1 MSSTFLGLNTA
12 YTGLQASNAALNTT
26 ANNIAN
32 VESEGYSRQQ
42 VQTQAAN
49 PIRSFT
55 TYGCVGAGVDT
66 LAIERVRD
74 IFYDEKFWENNSK
87 LGEYEIKDYY
97 MDIIQKYY
105 KDDDRVKGFN
115 KIFDEFY
122 DALAELAKTP
132 GDVTVRQQ
140 AIGFANNL
148 CTYFNEMYTNL
159 QKLQTDV
166 NHEMKVN
173 ADRISSISQEICA
186 LNKQINVI
194 EMNTGAMANELRDQR
209 DLMVDELSKIIDVDV
224 EEIDII
230 DTNSPLRD
238 TGGTRYVVKI
248 CGQTLVDGNSYKT
261 LTCVPRENSENV
273 NQTDVNGL
281 YDIYF
286 TGEGE
291 WTSQDYRDQGDALNI
306 YGGTT
311 GGKLAGLIQMRDG
324 NNGEQFAGTVA
335 EVNTTAQK
343 VTVEVSADYL
353 TDLNKLNLS
362 QTGGIITIGD
372 TRYYYDKWTYRF
384 SVNLIGSTIESAG
397 GELDPKAN
405 LKDTL
410 GITEGSKITINGK
423 NDQKTIIQIGGEKQ
437 EGSDV
442 VVVNS
447 INDLKDKLKDYGINV
462 NYDNKNQRLIL
473 SANLSVN
480 DYDGLDALVKL
491 GIATRDQLKEYH
503 GLTDKSEDDLSEDE
517 KALLKNAANSEDNGT
532 YTYEFELNKKKNKG
546 NNVTVF
552 AATQKLS
559 ATIGPDIEYQGIPYY
574 LSQMNE
580 WVRMFSTAY
589 NNIMKSGVQDNG
601 AAGLG
606 LFTCENASG
615 KEYTF
620 FDGSS
625 KDTVSLEK
633 KMTDGGYSI
642 VVEQDADSYY
652 QLTAGNFKIVDA
664 ILKDANKLATRTE
677 QYTGDDHND
686 VVRSL
691 IDLRTNTKKMSFRGC
706 CADQYLVCMLGDVAL
721 NAQRA
726 ETFKDNYKIMA
737 NTISNQRLS
746 VSGVDNDEEAVNL
759 TKFQQGYN
767 MASKMI
773 QVLTEVYDRLI
784 LQTGV

>member
-32 VESEGYSRQQ
+32 AETDGYSRQQ
-42 VQTQAAN
+42 VRTQAAD
-49 PIRSFT
+49 PIRAFT

-74 IFYDEKFWENNSK
+74 LFYDQKFWENNSK
-87 LGEYEIKDYY
+87 LGEYEAKDYY
-97 MDIIQKYY
+97 MDIIQNYY

-122 DALAELAKTP
+122 DALEELAKTP
-132 GDVTVRQQ
+132 GDTTVRQQ

-148 CTYFNEMYTNL
+148 CTYFNDMYTNL
-159 QKLQTDV
+159 QKLQTDI

-173 ADRISSISQEICA
+173 VDRINSISQEICA

-194 EMNTGAMANELRDQR
+194 EMNSGVMANELRDQR
-209 DLMVDELSKIIDVDV
+209 DLLIDDLSKIIDVEV

-248 CGQTLVDGNSYKT
+248 CGQTLVDGNTYKT
-261 LTCVPRENSENV
+261 LECVPRENNERV
-273 NQTDVNGL
+273 NQTDADGL

-286 TGEGE
+286 AGDEK

-311 GGKLAGLIQMRDG
+311 CGKLAGLVQLRDG
-324 NNGEQFAGTVA
+324 NNGEQFAGTVTKVDPV
-335 EVNTTAQK
+335 EQK

-372 TRYYYDKWTYRF
+372 TRYCYKNWTYHYDEGTGKCTF
-384 SVNLIGSTIESAG
+384 EFQ
-397 GELDPKAN
+397 LD
-405 LKDTL
+405 KD
-410 GITEGSKITINGK
+410 
-423 NDQKTIIQIGGEKQ
+423 
-437 EGSDV
+437 
-442 VVVNS
+442 
-447 INDLKDKLKDYGINV
+447 
-462 NYDNKNQRLIL
+462 R
-473 SANLSVN
+473 
-480 DYDGLDALVKL
+480 
-491 GIATRDQLKEYH
+491 
-503 GLTDKSEDDLSEDE
+503 
-517 KALLKNAANSEDNGT
+517 
-532 YTYEFELNKKKNKG
+532 NKG
-546 NNVTVF
+546 NNVNVF

-559 ATIGPDIEYQGIPYY
+559 ATIGPDIQYQGIPYY

-580 WVRMFSTAY
+580 WVRTFSTAY
-589 NNIMKSGVQDNG
+589 NNIMKAGIQDNG
-601 AAGLG
+601 DAGLG
-606 LFTCENASG
+606 IFTCENADG

-620 FDGSS
+620 FDPSS
-625 KDTVSLEK
+625 GTTKSYEKTGNPDHEITV
-633 KMTDGGYSI
+633 TDH
-642 VVEQDADSYY
+642 DDSYY
-652 QLTAGNFKIVDA
+652 QLTAGNFKIVDD
-664 ILKDANKLATRTE
+664 ILKDSNKLATRTE
-677 QYTGDDHND
+677 QYTGSDHND
-686 VVRSL
+686 VVKSL
-691 IDLRTNTKKMSFRGC
+691 IDMKTNPRVMSFRGC
-706 CADQYLVCMLGDVAL
+706 SADQYLVCMLADVAL

-726 ETFKDNYKIMA
+726 GTFKDNYKIMG

>member
-97 MDIIQKYY
+97 MDTIQKYY

-122 DALAELAKTP
+122 NALEELAKTP

-148 CTYFNEMYTNL
+148 CTYFNDMYTNL
-159 QKLQTDV
+159 QKLQTDI

-173 ADRISSISQEICA
+173 VDRINSISQEICA

-194 EMNTGAMANELRDQR
+194 EMNTGVMANELRDQR

-238 TGGTRYVVKI
+238 TGGTRYVIKI
-248 CGQTLVDGNSYKT
+248 CGQTLVDGNAYKT
-261 LTCVPRENSENV
+261 LTCVPRENNENV
-273 NQTDVNGL
+273 NQTDVDGL

-286 TGEGE
+286 AGDEK
-291 WTSQDYRDQGDALNI
+291 WTSQEYRDQGDALNI

-311 GGKLAGLIQMRDG
+311 CGKLAGLIQMRDG
-324 NNGEQFAGTVA
+324 NNGEQFAGKVTTVDTA
-335 EVNTTAQK
+335 AQK

-353 TDLNKLNLS
+353 TDLNKLNLA

-372 TRYYYDKWTYRF
+372 TRYYYKNWTYNYVEGTNGTGKCTF
-384 SVNLIGSTIESAG
+384 DF
-397 GELDPKAN
+397 ELDTVK
-405 LKDTL
+405 
-410 GITEGSKITINGK
+410 NG
-423 NDQKTIIQIGGEKQ
+423 
-437 EGSDV
+437 
-442 VVVNS
+442 
-447 INDLKDKLKDYGINV
+447 
-462 NYDNKNQRLIL
+462 
-473 SANLSVN
+473 
-480 DYDGLDALVKL
+480 
-491 GIATRDQLKEYH
+491 
-503 GLTDKSEDDLSEDE
+503 
-517 KALLKNAANSEDNGT
+517 
-532 YTYEFELNKKKNKG
+532 G
-546 NNVTVF
+546 NNVTIF

-559 ATIGPDIEYQGIPYY
+559 ATIGPDIQYQGIPYY

-589 NNIMKSGVQDNG
+589 NNIMKTGVQDNG
-601 AAGLG
+601 DDGLG
-606 LFTCENASG
+606 LFTCENADG
-615 KEYTF
+615 EEYTF
-620 FDGSS
+620 FDKSS
-625 KDTVSLEK
+625 TTTVSYEK
-633 KMTDGGYSI
+633 TGTPGHTITVTDHT
-642 VVEQDADSYY
+642 DSYY
-652 QLTAGNFKIVDA
+652 QLTAGNFKIVDE
-664 ILKDANKLATRTE
+664 ILNNANKLATRTE
-677 QYTGDDHND
+677 QYTGSDHND
-686 VVRSL
+686 VVKSL
-691 IDLRTNTKKMSFRGC
+691 IDMKTNTKVMSFRGC
-706 CADQYLVCMLGDVAL
+706 SADQYLVCMLADVAL

-726 ETFKDNYKIMA
+726 ETFKDNYAIMG

>member
-74 IFYDEKFWENNSK
+74 LFYDEKFWENNSK
-87 LGEYEIKDYY
+87 LGEYEAKDYY

-122 DALAELAKTP
+122 DALEELAKTP

-159 QKLQTDV
+159 QKLQTDI

-173 ADRISSISQEICA
+173 VDRINSISQEICA

-194 EMNTGAMANELRDQR
+194 EMNSGVMANELRDQR
-209 DLMVDELSKIIDVDV
+209 DLLVDDLSKIIDVDV

-261 LTCVPRENSENV
+261 LECVPRENNENV
-273 NQTDVNGL
+273 NQTDVDGL

-286 TGEGE
+286 AGDEN
-291 WTSQDYRDQGDALNI
+291 WTSQDYRDQGDALNL

-311 GGKLAGLIQMRDG
+311 CGKLAGLVQMRDG
-324 NNGEQFAGTVA
+324 NNGEQFAGTV
-335 EVNTTAQK
+335 TTVDTAAQK

-353 TDLNKLNLS
+353 TDLNKLNLA

-372 TRYYYDKWTYRF
+372 TRYYYKNWTYNYVEGENGKGTCTF
-384 SVNLIGSTIESAG
+384 DF
-397 GELDPKAN
+397 ELD
-405 LKDTL
+405 T
-410 GITEGSKITINGK
+410 
-423 NDQKTIIQIGGEKQ
+423 
-437 EGSDV
+437 
-442 VVVNS
+442 
-447 INDLKDKLKDYGINV
+447 
-462 NYDNKNQRLIL
+462 
-473 SANLSVN
+473 
-480 DYDGLDALVKL
+480 
-491 GIATRDQLKEYH
+491 
-503 GLTDKSEDDLSEDE
+503 
-517 KALLKNAANSEDNGT
+517 LKNS
-532 YTYEFELNKKKNKG
+532 G
-546 NNVTVF
+546 NNVTIF
-552 AATQKLS
+552 AATQKLD
-559 ATIGPDIEYQGIPYY
+559 ATIGPDIQYQGIPYY

-580 WVRMFSTAY
+580 WVRMYSTAY

-601 AAGLG
+601 ADGLG
-606 LFTCENASG
+606 LFTCENADG

-620 FDGSS
+620 FDKSS
-625 KDTVSLEK
+625 TTTVSFEK
-633 KMTDGGYSI
+633 TGTPGNTITVTDH
-642 VVEQDADSYY
+642 DDSYY

-706 CADQYLVCMLGDVAL
+706 CADQYLVCMLADVAL

-726 ETFKDNYKIMA
+726 ETFKDNYKIMG
-737 NTISNQRLS
+737 NTIANQRLS

>member
-74 IFYDEKFWENNSK
+74 LFYDQKFWENNSK
-87 LGEYEIKDYY
+87 LGEYEVKDYY

-159 QKLQTDV
+159 QKLQTDI

-173 ADRISSISQEICA
+173 TDRINSISQEICA

-194 EMNTGAMANELRDQR
+194 EMNSGIMANELRDQR
-209 DLMVDELSKIIDVDV
+209 DLLVDELSKIVDVDV

-248 CGQTLVDGNSYKT
+248 CGQTLVDGNAYKT

-273 NQTDVNGL
+273 NQTDVDGL

-291 WTSQDYRDQGDALNI
+291 WTSQDYRDQGDALNV

-311 GGKLAGLIQMRDG
+311 CGKLAGLIQLRDG
-324 NNGEQFAGTVA
+324 NNGEQFAGTV
-335 EVNTTAQK
+335 TTVDTAAQK

-353 TDLNKLNLS
+353 TDLNKLNLA

-372 TRYYYDKWTYRF
+372 TRYYYKNWTYNY
-384 SVNLIGSTIESAG
+384 VE
-397 GELDPKAN
+397 GE
-405 LKDTL
+405 
-410 GITEGSKITINGK
+410 NGK
-423 NDQKTIIQIGGEKQ
+423 
-437 EGSDV
+437 
-442 VVVNS
+442 
-447 INDLKDKLKDYGINV
+447 
-462 NYDNKNQRLIL
+462 
-473 SANLSVN
+473 
-480 DYDGLDALVKL
+480 
-491 GIATRDQLKEYH
+491 
-503 GLTDKSEDDLSEDE
+503 
-517 KALLKNAANSEDNGT
+517 GT
-532 YTYEFELNKKKNKG
+532 CTFEFELNKEKNKG

-552 AATQKLS
+552 AATQKLD

-589 NNIMKSGVQDNG
+589 NNIMKSGIQDNG
-601 AAGLG
+601 DAGLG
-606 LFTCENASG
+606 LFTCEN
-615 KEYTF
+615 
-620 FDGSS
+620 
-625 KDTVSLEK
+625 
-633 KMTDGGYSI
+633 
-642 VVEQDADSYY
+642 
-652 QLTAGNFKIVDA
+652 
-664 ILKDANKLATRTE
+664 
-677 QYTGDDHND
+677 
-686 VVRSL
+686 
-691 IDLRTNTKKMSFRGC
+691 
-706 CADQYLVCMLGDVAL
+706 
-721 NAQRA
+721 
-726 ETFKDNYKIMA
+726 
-737 NTISNQRLS
+737 
-746 VSGVDNDEEAVNL
+746 
-759 TKFQQGYN
+759 
-767 MASKMI
+767 
-773 QVLTEVYDRLI
+773 
-784 LQTGV
+784 

>member
-42 VQTQAAN
+42 VQTQAAM
-49 PIRSFT
+49 PIRAFT

-97 MDIIQKYY
+97 MDTIQKYY

-122 DALAELAKTP
+122 NALEELAKTP

-148 CTYFNEMYTNL
+148 CTYFNDMYTNL
-159 QKLQTDV
+159 QKLQTDI

-173 ADRISSISQEICA
+173 TDRINSISQEICA

-194 EMNTGAMANELRDQR
+194 EMNTGVMANELRDQR

-261 LTCVPRENSENV
+261 LTCVPRENNENV
-273 NQTDVNGL
+273 NQTDVDGL

-286 TGEGE
+286 AGDEK
-291 WTSQDYRDQGDALNI
+291 WTSQEYRDQGDALNI

-311 GGKLAGLIQMRDG
+311 CGKLAGLIQMRDG

-335 EVNTTAQK
+335 AVDTAAQK
-343 VTVEVSADYL
+343 VSVEVSADYL
-353 TDLNKLNLS
+353 TDLNKLNLA

-372 TRYYYDKWTYRF
+372 TRYYYKNWTYNYVEGTNGTGKCTF
-384 SVNLIGSTIESAG
+384 DF
-397 GELDPKAN
+397 ELDTVK
-405 LKDTL
+405 
-410 GITEGSKITINGK
+410 NG
-423 NDQKTIIQIGGEKQ
+423 
-437 EGSDV
+437 
-442 VVVNS
+442 
-447 INDLKDKLKDYGINV
+447 
-462 NYDNKNQRLIL
+462 
-473 SANLSVN
+473 
-480 DYDGLDALVKL
+480 
-491 GIATRDQLKEYH
+491 
-503 GLTDKSEDDLSEDE
+503 
-517 KALLKNAANSEDNGT
+517 
-532 YTYEFELNKKKNKG
+532 G
-546 NNVTVF
+546 NNVTIF

-559 ATIGPDIEYQGIPYY
+559 ATIGPDIQYQGIPYY

-589 NNIMKSGVQDNG
+589 NNIMKTGVQDNG
-601 AAGLG
+601 ADGLG
-606 LFTCENASG
+606 LFTCENADG

-620 FDGSS
+620 FDKSS
-625 KDTVSLEK
+625 TTTVSYEK
-633 KMTDGGYSI
+633 TGTPGHTITVTDHT
-642 VVEQDADSYY
+642 DSYY

-664 ILKDANKLATRTE
+664 ILNDATKLATRTE
-677 QYTGDDHND
+677 QHTGSDHND
-686 VVRSL
+686 IVKSL
-691 IDLRTNTKKMSFRGC
+691 IDMKTNTKVMSFRGC
-706 CADQYLVCMLGDVAL
+706 SADQYLVCMLADVAL

-726 ETFKDNYKIMA
+726 ETFKDNYEIMG

>member
-87 LGEYEIKDYY
+87 LGEYEVKDYY

-122 DALAELAKTP
+122 DSLAELAKNP
-132 GDVTVRQQ
+132 GDVTFRQQ

-159 QKLQTDV
+159 QKLQTDI

-291 WTSQDYRDQGDALNI
+291 WSSQDYRDQGDALNI

-324 NNGEQFAGTVA
+324 NNGEQFAGIVTKVDTA
-335 EVNTTAQK
+335 AQK

-372 TRYYYDKWTYRF
+372 TRYYYDKWTY
-384 SVNLIGSTIESAG
+384 NYAED
-397 GELDPKAN
+397 E
-405 LKDTL
+405 
-410 GITEGSKITINGK
+410 NGK
-423 NDQKTIIQIGGEKQ
+423 
-437 EGSDV
+437 
-442 VVVNS
+442 
-447 INDLKDKLKDYGINV
+447 
-462 NYDNKNQRLIL
+462 
-473 SANLSVN
+473 
-480 DYDGLDALVKL
+480 
-491 GIATRDQLKEYH
+491 
-503 GLTDKSEDDLSEDE
+503 
-517 KALLKNAANSEDNGT
+517 GT
-532 YTYEFELNKKKNKG
+532 CTFEFELNKEKDKG

-589 NNIMKSGVQDNG
+589 NNIMKTGIQDNG
-601 AAGLG
+601 DAGLG
-606 LFTCENASG
+606 LFTCENADG

-620 FDGSS
+620 FDKSS
-625 KDTVSLEK
+625 TTTVSYEK
-633 KMTDGGYSI
+633 TDG
-642 VVEQDADSYY
+642 QDNITVTDHDDSYY

-726 ETFKDNYKIMA
+726 ETFKDNYEIMG
-737 NTISNQRLS
+737 NTIANQRLS

>member
-12 YTGLQASNAALNTT
+12 YTGLQAANAALNTT

-42 VQTQAAN
+42 VQTQAAM
-49 PIRSFT
+49 PIRAFT

-74 IFYDEKFWENNSK
+74 IFYDEKYWENSSK

-97 MDIIQKYY
+97 MDTIQKYY

-122 DALAELAKTP
+122 DSLEELAKNP
-132 GDVTVRQQ
+132 GDITVRQQ
-140 AIGFANNL
+140 AIGYANNL
-148 CTYFNEMYTNL
+148 CTYFNDMYTNL
-159 QKLQTDV
+159 QKLQTDI

-173 ADRISSISQEICA
+173 VDRINSISQEVCA

-194 EMNTGAMANELRDQR
+194 EMNTGVMANELRDQR
-209 DLMVDELSKIIDVDV
+209 DLMIDELSRIIDVDV

-273 NQTDVNGL
+273 NQTDVKGL

-286 TGEGE
+286 AGDEK
-291 WTSQDYRDQGDALNI
+291 WTSQEYRDQGDALNV

-311 GGKLAGLIQMRDG
+311 AGKLAGLVQMRDG

-335 EVNTTAQK
+335 NVDTKSQK

-362 QTGGIITIGD
+362 QNGGIITIGD
-372 TRYYYDKWTYRF
+372 TRYYYKNWTYNY
-384 SVNLIGSTIESAG
+384 VE
-397 GELDPKAN
+397 D
-405 LKDTL
+405 D
-410 GITEGSKITINGK
+410 NGK
-423 NDQKTIIQIGGEKQ
+423 GTCTFEFDL
-437 EGSDV
+437 DV
-442 VVVNS
+442 
-447 INDLKDKLKDYGINV
+447 
-462 NYDNKNQRLIL
+462 
-473 SANLSVN
+473 
-480 DYDGLDALVKL
+480 
-491 GIATRDQLKEYH
+491 E
-503 GLTDKSEDDLSEDE
+503 
-517 KALLKNAANSEDNGT
+517 
-532 YTYEFELNKKKNKG
+532 KNKG

-552 AATQKLS
+552 AATQELS
-559 ATIGPDIEYQGIPYY
+559 ATIGPDIQYQGIPYY

-580 WVRMFSTAY
+580 WVRMFATAY
-589 NNIMKSGVQDNG
+589 NNIMKTGVQDNG
-601 AAGLG
+601 DAGLG
-606 LFTCENASG
+606 LFTCENADG
-615 KEYTF
+615 EEYTF

-625 KDTVSLEK
+625 KKTVSYEK
-633 KMTDGGYSI
+633 TDGVDKI
-642 VVEQDADSYY
+642 TVKQDDDSYY
-652 QLTAGNFKIVDA
+652 QLTAGNFKIVDD
-664 ILKDANKLATRTE
+664 ILNHAEKLATRTE
-677 QYTGDDHND
+677 QYTGPDHND
-686 VVRSL
+686 VVKSL
-691 IDLRTNTKKMSFRGC
+691 IDMKTNTKVMSFRGC
-706 CADQYLVCMLGDVAL
+706 SADQYLVCMLADVAL

-726 ETFKDNYKIMA
+726 ETFKDNYEIMG

>member
-122 DALAELAKTP
+122 DALAELAKNP

-140 AIGFANNL
+140 AIGYANNL

-159 QKLQTDV
+159 QKLQTDI

-291 WTSQDYRDQGDALNI
+291 WSSQDYRDQGDALNI

-335 EVNTTAQK
+335 KVETVKQTEAEVETVKQM

-362 QTGGIITIGD
+362 QNGGIITIGD
-372 TRYYYDKWTYRF
+372 TRYYYKNWTYNY
-384 SVNLIGSTIESAG
+384 VE
-397 GELDPKAN
+397 GEN
-405 LKDTL
+405 
-410 GITEGSKITINGK
+410 E
-423 NDQKTIIQIGGEKQ
+423 
-437 EGSDV
+437 
-442 VVVNS
+442 
-447 INDLKDKLKDYGINV
+447 
-462 NYDNKNQRLIL
+462 R
-473 SANLSVN
+473 
-480 DYDGLDALVKL
+480 
-491 GIATRDQLKEYH
+491 
-503 GLTDKSEDDLSEDE
+503 
-517 KALLKNAANSEDNGT
+517 GT
-532 YTYEFELNKKKNKG
+532 CTFEFELDKEKNKG

-580 WVRMFSTAY
+580 WVRMYSTAY
-589 NNIMKSGVQDNG
+589 NNIMKSGIQDNG
-601 AAGLG
+601 DAGLG

-620 FDGSS
+620 FDPSS
-625 KDTVSLEK
+625 VDGTDTFSYEK
-633 KMTDGGYSI
+633 TGTPGNEITVTDH
-642 VVEQDADSYY
+642 DDSYY

-686 VVRSL
+686 VVKSL

-726 ETFKDNYKIMA
+726 ETFKDNYEIMG
-737 NTISNQRLS
+737 NTIANQRLS

>member
-32 VESEGYSRQQ
+32 VETEGYSRQQ

-49 PIRSFT
+49 PIRAFT

-74 IFYDEKFWENNSK
+74 LFYDEKFWENNSK

-97 MDIIQKYY
+97 MDTIQKYY
-105 KDDDRVKGFN
+105 KDDDRIKGFN

-122 DALAELAKTP
+122 NAMEELAKTP

-148 CTYFNEMYTNL
+148 CTYFNDMYTNL
-159 QKLQTDV
+159 QKLQTDI

-173 ADRISSISQEICA
+173 VDRINSISQEICA

-194 EMNTGAMANELRDQR
+194 EMNTGGMANELRDQR

-261 LTCVPRENSENV
+261 LTCVPRENNENV
-273 NQTDVNGL
+273 NQTDVGGL

-286 TGEGE
+286 ADDEK
-291 WTSQDYRDQGDALNI
+291 WTSQEYRDQGDALNV

-311 GGKLAGLIQMRDG
+311 CGKLAGLIQMRDG

-335 EVNTTAQK
+335 EVDTTNQK

-353 TDLNKLNLS
+353 TDLNKLNLT

-372 TRYYYDKWTYRF
+372 TRYYYDSWTYNY
-384 SVNLIGSTIESAG
+384 VG
-397 GELDPKAN
+397 GADG
-405 LKDTL
+405 T
-410 GITEGSKITINGK
+410 GK
-423 NDQKTIIQIGGEKQ
+423 C
-437 EGSDV
+437 
-442 VVVNS
+442 
-447 INDLKDKLKDYGINV
+447 
-462 NYDNKNQRLIL
+462 
-473 SANLSVN
+473 
-480 DYDGLDALVKL
+480 
-491 GIATRDQLKEYH
+491 
-503 GLTDKSEDDLSEDE
+503 
-517 KALLKNAANSEDNGT
+517 
-532 YTYEFELNKKKNKG
+532 TYEFQLDTTRNGG

-559 ATIGPDIEYQGIPYY
+559 ATIGPDIQYQGVPYY

-589 NNIMKSGVQDNG
+589 NNIMKTGVQDNG
-601 AAGLG
+601 DAGLG
-606 LFTCENASG
+606 LFTCEDASG

-620 FDGSS
+620 FDKSGTS
-625 KDTVSLEK
+625 VSYEK
-633 KMTDGGYSI
+633 TGNPI
-642 VVEQDADSYY
+642 TVEQDDDSYY

-664 ILKDANKLATRTE
+664 ILNDPNKLATRTA

-686 VVRSL
+686 VVKSL
-691 IDLRTNTKKMSFRGC
+691 IDMKTNTKVMSFRGC
-706 CADQYLVCMLGDVAL
+706 SADQYLVCMLADVAL

-726 ETFKDNYKIMA
+726 ETFMDNYKIMG

>member
-74 IFYDEKFWENNSK
+74 LFYDEKFWENNSK
-87 LGEYEIKDYY
+87 LGEYEAKDYY

-122 DALAELAKTP
+122 SALEELAKTP

-159 QKLQTDV
+159 QKLQTDI

-173 ADRISSISQEICA
+173 VDRINAISQEICA

-194 EMNTGAMANELRDQR
+194 EMNSGVMANELRDQR
-209 DLMVDELSKIIDVDV
+209 DLLVDELSKIIDVDV
-224 EEIDII
+224 EEINII

-248 CGQTLVDGNSYKT
+248 CGQTLVDGNAYQT
-261 LTCVPRENSENV
+261 LECVPRENNENV
-273 NQTDVNGL
+273 NQTDVDGL

-286 TGEGE
+286 AGDEK

-306 YGGTT
+306 YGGNTC
-311 GGKLAGLIQMRDG
+311 GKLAGLVQLRDG
-324 NNGEQFAGTVA
+324 NNGEQFAGTV
-335 EVNTTAQK
+335 TTVDTAAQK

-353 TDLNKLNLS
+353 TDLNKLNLA

-372 TRYYYDKWTYRF
+372 TRYYYKNWTYNYVEGENGKGTCTF
-384 SVNLIGSTIESAG
+384 DF
-397 GELDPKAN
+397 ELD
-405 LKDTL
+405 TV
-410 GITEGSKITINGK
+410 K
-423 NDQKTIIQIGGEKQ
+423 N
-437 EGSDV
+437 S
-442 VVVNS
+442 
-447 INDLKDKLKDYGINV
+447 
-462 NYDNKNQRLIL
+462 
-473 SANLSVN
+473 
-480 DYDGLDALVKL
+480 
-491 GIATRDQLKEYH
+491 
-503 GLTDKSEDDLSEDE
+503 
-517 KALLKNAANSEDNGT
+517 
-532 YTYEFELNKKKNKG
+532 G
-546 NNVTVF
+546 NNVTIF
-552 AATQKLS
+552 AATQKLD
-559 ATIGPDIEYQGIPYY
+559 ATIGPDIQYQGIPYY

-589 NNIMKSGVQDNG
+589 NNIMKTGVQDNG
-601 AAGLG
+601 DDGLG
-606 LFTCENASG
+606 LFTCENADG

-620 FDGSS
+620 FDKSS
-625 KDTVSLEK
+625 TTTVSYEK
-633 KMTDGGYSI
+633 TGTPGNTITVTDHS
-642 VVEQDADSYY
+642 DSYY

-686 VVRSL
+686 VVKSL
-691 IDLRTNTKKMSFRGC
+691 IDLRTNKNVMSFRGC
-706 CADQYLVCMLGDVAL
+706 CADQYLVCMLADVAL

-726 ETFKDNYKIMA
+726 ETFKDNYEIMG

-759 TKFQQGYN
+759 TKFQHGYN